1 MMRKEFK
8 KMSEL
13 KKITDRIDENQLEI
27 AELIGKQP
35 INKDLILT
43 KYLCL
48 ITEIKENLFKLD
60 NCNKLEFI
68 ENAIDDIS
76 KTPEANRILSSI
88 IKYSMNKMNNVCN
101 VAFDNYLFNKLEN
114 DYADID
120 RCDVDRYKIIED
132 AKETIW
138 YKDLK
143 NQFSIKFVD
152 LLLSSEYELDN
163 LEEMFLRVANY
174 LKFEIN
180 NEHSTEIN
188 KFISNYNKKY
198 FENSNN

>member
-1 MMRKEFK
+1 
-8 KMSEL
+8 MSEL

-60 NCNKLEFI
+60 NSNKLKFI

-88 IKYSMNKMNNVCN
+88 IKYSMNKMNNVCD

-188 KFISNYNKKY
+188 KFVSNYNKKY

>member
-1 MMRKEFK
+1 
-8 KMSEL
+8 MSEL

-88 IKYSMNKMNNVCN
+88 IKYSMNKMNNVCD

-188 KFISNYNKKY
+188 KFVSNYNKKY
-198 FENSNN
+198 FKNNNN

>member
-1 MMRKEFK
+1 
-8 KMSEL
+8 MSEL

>member
-1 MMRKEFK
+1 
-8 KMSEL
+8 MSEL

-88 IKYSMNKMNNVCN
+88 IKYSMNKMNNVCD

-143 NQFSIKFVD
+143 NQFSRKFVD

-188 KFISNYNKKY
+188 KFVSNYNKKY

>member
-1 MMRKEFK
+1 
-8 KMSEL
+8 MSEL

-60 NCNKLEFI
+60 NCNKLKFI

-88 IKYSMNKMNNVCN
+88 IKYSMNKMNNVCD

-188 KFISNYNKKY
+188 KFVSNYNKKY